1 MEKTLTCVFFP
12 DLLPWERDGL
22 LPLVQALGQWGKIDV
37 IDYDPEENQIPR
49 GRQARGPFWIFS
61 HRWERAL
68 AALQLPPGTQTY
80 VSVLSPPRPAAF
92 FTALFWKRFRP
103 LSESV
108 RLVAHSPLSFR
119 FLCEISNLPHERVF
133 HLPLPLG
140 TVTREK
146 PKARKEITVAAVARF
161 SSESNLHYFLNVAHY
176 VTHRREG
183 IHFRLHGAGPLQHHL
198 EEMTRELGIESRVS
212 VEEGTTTSLHSV
224 DMLLYLPLQNSHFM
238 PVLKAASLGVPVLA
252 CELPGIEDYIQDGKD
267 GYIVPVNDTKPLAEL
282 VLRMAADAQ
291 FRTGLGQ
298 RLQSS
303 LVARL
308 QSDQVIESYAAVLGK
323 TSRLSAA
330 A

>member
-12 DLLPWERDGL
+12 DLLPWEREGL
-22 LPLVQALGQWGKIDV
+22 MPLVQALGQWGKIEI

-49 GRQARGPFWIFS
+49 GRAARGPFWIFS

-68 AALQLPPGTQTY
+68 AALQLPAGTQTF

-103 LSESV
+103 MSESV

-119 FLCEISNLPHERVF
+119 FLCEIGNIPQERVF
-133 HLPLPLG
+133 HLPLPMG
-140 TVTREK
+140 PIAREK
-146 PKARKEITVAAVARF
+146 SAARREITVAAVARF

-176 VTHRREG
+176 VAHRREG
-183 IHFRLHGAGPLQHHL
+183 IHFKLFGAGPLQPHYEEVIRDLGLDKRVTL
-198 EEMTRELGIESRVS
+198 EEGP
-212 VEEGTTTSLHSV
+212 TTVLSNA
-224 DMLLYLPLQNSHFM
+224 DMLLYLPLQNSHFI
-238 PVLKAASLGVPVLA
+238 PLLKAASLGVPVLA

-282 VLRMAADAQ
+282 VLRMSADAQ
-291 FRTGLGQ
+291 FRKGIGQ

-308 QSDQVIESYAAVLGK
+308 QSEQILESYASVLGK
-323 TSRLSAA
+323 TSRFSAA